1 MIDIVFQLLVFFM
14 LTLKLIEPEGD
25 FSINMP
31 LGRPMEATV
40 TDAELQPIKVRLE
53 ADPQTGELHNLRF
66 NDRDLGAG
74 PEVFQVLNAEINK
87 VVLALQNVGPANAEN
102 GADMQ
107 EVELDPDFELNYK
120 YVISAISSCSGR
132 LTAEGTT
139 IPLLNRIKFA
149 QIREKEQ

>member
-1 MIDIVFQLLVFFM
+1 MQKMV
-14 LTLKLIEPEGD
+14 PG
-25 FSINMP
+25 P
-31 LGRPMEATV
+31 A
-40 TDAELQPIKVRLE
+40 DAEDGAE
-53 ADPQTGELHNLRF
+53 A
-66 NDRDLGAG
+66 
-74 PEVFQVLNAEINK
+74 
-87 VVLALQNVGPANAEN
+87 
-102 GADMQ
+102 Q